1 MKLLRTALAGF
12 LVLALAGV
20 GYVAQS
26 KPVAG
31 VAMSEAAQKFLD
43 RLPPDLR
50 ARATFP
56 FDDQERTNWHFV
68 PMQDRDK
75 KPTRKGLRLEDM
87 TAEQREAALEL
98 VKAGTSPQGYEQATM
113 IMSLENILHELEK
126 NGANVRSPTWYF
138 FSVFGTPSPTG
149 RWGWRVEGHH
159 LSLNYVVDGGRV
171 TAFTPAFF
179 GANPATVK
187 DGPRKG
193 LRTLPEVED
202 LALDLFRSLDDGQR
216 KLALLPKQ
224 VPEVSDKK
232 GPQVGEPAGVPASQ
246 MKEQQ
251 QTTLKRL
258 LQAYTSRLPAEV
270 SQSEMQRVEQAG
282 IDTVYFAFAGS
293 TEPGVPHSYRLQG
306 PTFVAEFLNVQAD
319 SARNPANHIHSVW
332 RHLPAD
338 FGLARQ

>member
-1 MKLLRTALAGF
+1 MKLLRMALAGF
-12 LVLALAGV
+12 FVVTLAGV

-26 KPVAG
+26 KPAAG
-31 VAMSEAAQKFLD
+31 VAMTDAARRFLD

-68 PMQDRDK
+68 PLQDRDK
-75 KPTRKGLRLEDM
+75 KPTRKGLRLEEM

-98 VKAGTSPQGYEQATM
+98 VKAGTSPRGYEQATT
-113 IMSLENILHELEK
+113 IMSLESILSELEK
-126 NGANVRSPTWYF
+126 GGANVRNPTWYF
-138 FSVFGTPSPTG
+138 FSVFGTPSPSG

-159 LSLNYVVDGGRV
+159 LSLNYVVDNGQV
-171 TAFTPAFF
+171 SAVTPAFF
-179 GANPATVK
+179 GANPALVK

-216 KLALLPKQ
+216 KLALLPDQ

-232 GPQVGEPAGVPASQ
+232 GPQVGGPTGVPASQ
-246 MKEQQ
+246 LTEKQ

-258 LQAYTSRLPAEV
+258 LQAYTGRLPAEV

-282 IDTVYFAFAGS
+282 IDKVYFAYAGG

-306 PTFVAEFLNVQAD
+306 PSFVAEFLNRQAD
-319 SARNPANHIHSVW
+319 SAGNKANHIHSVW
-332 RHLPAD
+332 RHLPVD
-338 FGLARQ
+338 FGLAKQ